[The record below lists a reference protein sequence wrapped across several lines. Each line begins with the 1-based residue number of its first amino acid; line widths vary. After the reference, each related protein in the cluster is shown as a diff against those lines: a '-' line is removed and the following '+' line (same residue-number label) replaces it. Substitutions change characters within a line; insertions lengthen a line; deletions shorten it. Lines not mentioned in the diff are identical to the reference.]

1 MSSQSQQNYMFSR
14 QFTVPYFR
22 RKIAEVI
29 SGHLGFKMY
38 KVHRGLGENGQ
49 LPNYMFK
56 HPSAEQQNSYF
67 LHLSV
72 LTRVRGKFLVVL
84 GLGKWLD
91 LAKNVLSLTVL
102 TKRDGPGHVTILIA
116 ISKNYLTSC
125 RPYKDII
132 RILVSIRIF

>member
-1 MSSQSQQNYMFSR
+1 MVSVKMDNCR
-14 QFTVPYFR
+14 IICLNIPPLNN
-22 RKIAEVI
+22 KIVTFCI
-29 SGHLGFKMY
+29 
-38 KVHRGLGENGQ
+38 
-49 LPNYMFK
+49 LP
-56 HPSAEQQNSYF
+56 
-67 LHLSV
+67 V

-84 GLGKWLD
+84 GLGKWLA

-132 RILVSIRIF
+132 RILVNIRIF